1 MMIDENIFE
10 KISHRIETYQDDM
23 IELQKALTAVPAVGP
38 VNGGDGEMLK
48 AQMLKKRL
56 EELGFTNFRHYD
68 APDDS
73 VSTGLRPNFLTSI
86 EGQNKSRTIWIIT
99 HLDIVP
105 PGELNLWSADPYTAY
120 VKNRHIYGR
129 GTEDNQQDMVASIF
143 AVKAFI
149 DEGIIP
155 SSSIGLFFVA
165 DEETSGSKGLYHV
178 LDLPEKI
185 FSKNDLIVVPDSGN
199 PEGSLIEIAEKGI
212 LWLGFKTTGKQCHGS
227 KPQLGN
233 NAFSAA
239 SYLVT
244 KLTKLRKIFDTV
256 DPLFEPPTST
266 FEPTKKEANV
276 SNINTIPG
284 KDVFYMD
291 CRVLPQYNLQD
302 VLTEIKKITK
312 RVEKKFSVTIEIS
325 REQYV
330 QPTLPTPVDA
340 PVVLALQDAIAKVY
354 RLQAFAGGVGA
365 GTVAAYLRKYDYPV
379 AVWSKT
385 NVNAHQPDENCPIDN
400 MLGNAKVFAHLFLQ
414 V

>member
-1 MMIDENIFE
+1 MIDETTFE
-10 KISHRIETYQDDM
+10 KISRRIDTYRDDM

-56 EELGFTNFRHYD
+56 IAMGFTSFCHYD

-73 VSTGLRPNFLTSI
+73 VSMGLRPNFLTSLA
-86 EGQNKSRTIWIIT
+86 GRNQSRKIWIIT

-105 PGELNLWSADPYTAY
+105 PGELSLWSSDPYMAY
-120 VKNRHIYGR
+120 VKDNHIYGR

-143 AVKAFI
+143 AAKAFI

-155 SSSIGLFFVA
+155 SSTISLFFVA
-165 DEETSGSKGLYHV
+165 DEETSGGKGLYHV

-185 FSKNDLIVVPDSGN
+185 FSRQDLIVVPDSGN

-212 LWLGFKTTGKQCHGS
+212 LWLGFKTIGKQCHGS

-244 KLTKLRKIFDTV
+244 KLTKLRKIFDAV
-256 DPLFEPPTST
+256 DPLFEPSTCT

-276 SNINTIPG
+276 GNINTIPG
-284 KDVFYMD
+284 EDVFYMD
-291 CRVLPQYNLQD
+291 CRILPQYNLDD
-302 VLTEIKKITK
+302 VLSEIENIK
-312 RVEKKFSVTIEIS
+312 RKVEKKFSVKIEIS
-325 REQYV
+325 RQQYV
-330 QPTLPTPVDA
+330 QPTPPTPVDA
-340 PVVLALQDAIAKVY
+340 PVVLALQDAIACVFH
-354 RLQAFAGGVGA
+354 LQAFAGGVGA
-365 GTVAAYLRKYDYPV
+365 GTVAAYLRKKDYPA

-385 NVNAHQPDENCPIDN
+385 NMNAHQPDENCPIDN
-400 MLGNAKVFAHLFLQ
+400 MLGDAKVFAHLFLQ

>member
-1 MMIDENIFE
+1 MIDETTFE
-10 KISHRIETYQDDM
+10 KISRRIDTYREDM

-48 AQMLKKRL
+48 AQMLKNRL
-56 EELGFTNFRHYD
+56 IEMGFTSFRHYD
-68 APDDS
+68 APDKS
-73 VSTGLRPNFLTSI
+73 VSAGLRPNFTASL
-86 EGQNKSRTIWIIT
+86 EGKNKSRHIWIIT

-120 VKNRHIYGR
+120 VKDNHIYGR

-143 AVKAFI
+143 AARAFI

-155 SSSIGLFFVA
+155 SSSVDLFFVA
-165 DEETSGSKGLYHV
+165 DEETSGGKGLYHV

-185 FSKNDLIVVPDSGN
+185 FDKDDLIVVPDSGN

-227 KPQLGN
+227 KPQLGK

-244 KLTKLRKIFDTV
+244 KLTKLRKIFAAV
-256 DPLFEPPTST
+256 DPLFDPPVST
-266 FEPTKKEANV
+266 FEPTKKEGNV
-276 SNINTIPG
+276 GNINTIPG
-284 KDVFYMD
+284 EDVFYMD
-291 CRVLPQYNLQD
+291 CRVLPQYDLED
-302 VLTEIKKITK
+302 VIAEINKITK
-312 RVEKKFSVTIEIS
+312 KVEKKFSVKIEIS
-325 REQYV
+325 QQQYV
-330 QPTLPTPVDA
+330 QPAHPTPADA
-340 PVVLALQDAIAKVY
+340 PVICALQKAIEKVY
-354 RLQAFAGGVGA
+354 HLKAFTGGVGA
-365 GTVAAYLRKYDYPV
+365 GTVAAYLRKKDYPV

-385 NVNAHQPDENCPIDN
+385 NMNAHQPDENCPIDN
-400 MLGNAKVFAHLFLQ
+400 MSGNAKVFAYLFLQ

>member
-1 MMIDENIFE
+1 MIDEKIFE
-10 KISHRIETYQDDM
+10 RIATRIDTYRDDM
-23 IELQKALTAVPAVGP
+23 IELQKALTSAPAVGP

-56 EELGFTNFRHYD
+56 IDMGFKSFSHYD
-68 APDDS
+68 APDPA
-73 VSTGLRPNFLTSI
+73 VSSGFRPNFFTSL
-86 EGQNKSRTIWIIT
+86 EGHKQSRRIWIIT

-105 PGELNLWSADPYTAY
+105 PGELSLWSADPYTAY
-120 VKNRHIYGR
+120 VKNNHIYGR

-143 AVKAFI
+143 AAKAFL
-149 DEGIIP
+149 DEGVVP
-155 SSSIGLFFVA
+155 SFPVNLFFVA
-165 DEETSGSKGLYHV
+165 DEETSSGKGLYHV

-185 FSKNDLIVVPDSGN
+185 FHNDDIIVVPDSGN
-199 PEGSLIEIAEKGI
+199 PYGTLIEVAEKSI

-244 KLTKLRKIFDTV
+244 QLTKLRRIFDASV
-256 DPLFEPPTST
+256 PLFDPPVST

-276 SNINTIPG
+276 GNINTIPG
-284 KDVFYMD
+284 EDVFYMD
-291 CRVLPQYNLQD
+291 CRILPQYDLEQ
-302 VLTEIKKITK
+302 VLDEIQKITK
-312 RVEKKFSVTIEIS
+312 KVEKKFSVKIEIS
-325 REQYV
+325 KEQYV
-330 QPTLPTPVDA
+330 QSARPTPADA
-340 PVVLALQDAIAKVY
+340 PVVGALQQSIEKVY
-354 RLQAFAGGVGA
+354 KIKAFAGGVGA
-365 GTVAAYLRKYDYPV
+365 GTVAAYLRKRNYPV

-385 NVNAHQPDENCPIDN
+385 NMKAHQPDENCPIDN

>member
-1 MMIDENIFE
+1 MIDENSFE
-10 KISHRIETYQDDM
+10 IISRRIDTYRNEM

-48 AQMLKKRL
+48 AQMLEKRL
-56 EELGFTNFRHYD
+56 RDMGFTQFRHYD
-68 APDDS
+68 APDET
-73 VSTGLRPNFLTSI
+73 VSAGLRPNFTATI
-86 EGQNKSRTIWIIT
+86 EGKNKSHFVWIIT

-105 PGELNLWSADPYTAY
+105 PGELGLWSADPYTAY
-120 VKNRHIYGR
+120 VKDNHIFGR

-143 AVKAFI
+143 AARAFI

-155 SSSIGLFFVA
+155 ASSIGLFFVA
-165 DEETSGSKGLYHV
+165 DEETSGGKGLYHV

-185 FSKNDLIVVPDSGN
+185 FSVNDLIVVPDSGN
-199 PEGSLIEIAEKGI
+199 PEGSLIEIAEKSI

-244 KLTKLRKIFDTV
+244 KLAKLRKIFDRV
-256 DPLFEPPTST
+256 DPLYEPPTCT

-276 SNINTIPG
+276 GNINTIPG
-284 KDVFYMD
+284 EDVFYMD
-291 CRVLPQYNLQD
+291 CRILPSYNLEEVID
-302 VLTEIKKITK
+302 EITK
-312 RVEKKFSVTIEIS
+312 IIHKVEKKFGVKIELS

-330 QPTLPTPVDA
+330 QSPPPTAAAA
-340 PVVLALQDAIAKVY
+340 PVVRALQEAIKQVY
-354 RLQAFAGGVGA
+354 HVQAFAGGVGA
-365 GTVAAYLRKYDYPV
+365 GTVASYLRKKNYPV

-385 NVNAHQPDENCPIDN
+385 NMNAHQPDENCPIDN
-400 MLGNAKVFAHLFLQ
+400 MLGDAKVFARLFLQ
-414 V
+414 A